1 MNIGGKYFM
10 GIMDKFTNSLGNE
23 KIGELEGKKPKEQK
37 EKTPKKKAP
46 KKEKAP
52 KVKKEKKA
60 KDKKKGFGLFDKKP
74 KKEKPAVEEEVSEPT
89 QLEMEQAM
97 LSGMAEMPE
106 ETLLG
111 EDDPS
116 KYISTQQVGGR
127 NRKMILRQLGIEDG
141 VIIPSELVTPEQVEN
156 VEFTVS
162 VPSGLDATEVEQFC
176 DIMERSIRQY
186 RNALKQ
192 AYEDKEK
199 LIDEI
204 LRGEA
209 QVLEQRNQSQLDM
222 FLDQGENEKA
232 RLQDNLMAA
241 QEEKQKLAIENEKLK
256 AKLDNPMPAVPLV
269 DPNLLS
275 ENEALKEE
283 VANLRASLANLQ
295 SNGSKPAPEQIYE
308 EEVADSELQTTED
321 YDVPSQEQVNE
332 PTEKTEVSAE
342 SQVEEEVNIHPEEHL
357 TNKVLEK
364 PSIETPEDYEKKV
377 MEQFAKTNKV
387 NKHVKTKLT
396 QADIERMKA
405 AQADDIR
412 IDGFEAPAPSGDSM
426 FDSMMNDLT
435 ND

>member
-1 MNIGGKYFM
+1 M

-23 KIGELEGKKPKEQK
+23 KIGELEGEKPKTK
-37 EKTPKKKAP
+37 EEKPQKKKSA
-46 KKEKAP
+46 KKEKSP
-52 KVKKEKKA
+52 KVKKEKKQ
-60 KDKKKGFGLFDKKP
+60 KEKKVKEKKKGFGFFDKKE
-74 KKEKPAVEEEVSEPT
+74 KKEKTYDESIAEPSQLDVEQE
-89 QLEMEQAM
+89 M
-97 LSGMAEMPE
+97 LSGMAEMQDE
-106 ETLLG
+106 SLLG

-186 RNALKQ
+186 RGALKQ

-256 AKLDNPMPAVPLV
+256 AKLENPMPAVPLV
-269 DPNLLS
+269 DPDLLS
-275 ENEALKEE
+275 ENESLKQE
-283 VANLRASLANLQ
+283 VTNLRASLANLQ
-295 SNGSKPAPEQIYE
+295 SNGNKPAPEQIYE
-308 EEVADSELQTTED
+308 KEVADSEPQTTEE
-321 YDVPSQEQVNE
+321 YDIPAQEQVNE
-332 PTEKTEVSAE
+332 STEKAGVSAE
-342 SQVEEEVNIHPEEHL
+342 SQIEEEVNIHPEEHL
-357 TNKVLEK
+357 TNKILEK

-377 MEQFAKTNKV
+377 MEQFARTNKV

-412 IDGFEAPAPSGDSM
+412 IDGFEPPAPSGDSM